1 MEPGEGSFLRFWCFI
16 RSFQCERVPYDLLIR
31 ACEAKPTWS
40 SSGEVVK
47 KLPLEA
53 GVPEWLVDFYNTN
66 KSLFH
71 NPDIRARI
79 RCIEL
84 IVENGVPYFEVAKA
98 RQPELKLYQ
107 LLSIADKRSIAQE
120 RITIILQAFPSINI
134 KIIREEIVDRLI
146 DIATRS
152 VLPLLLCVTDAD
164 IKDWLLPNNHR
175 EYIQYA
181 YASYLV

>member
-1 MEPGEGSFLRFWCFI
+1 MEPGEGSFLRFCCFV
-16 RSFQCERVPYDLLIR
+16 RSFQCERVPCDLLVR

-40 SSGEVVK
+40 SSGEVVE

-53 GVPEWLVDFYNTN
+53 GVPEWLVDFYDTN

-71 NPDIRARI
+71 NPDIGARI
-79 RCIEL
+79 GCMEL

-98 RQPELKLYQ
+98 RQPELELYQ
-107 LLSIADKRSIAQE
+107 LLSIADERSMAQE
-120 RITIILQAFPSINI
+120 RITVVLQAFPSINI
-134 KIIREEIVDRLI
+134 EIIGEEIVDRLM

-152 VLPLLLCVTDAD
+152 VLPLLSCVTDAD

-175 EYIQYA
+175 EYVQYA
-181 YASYLV
+181 YASCLV